1 MMNIFNSINAL
12 TTVEIQLLKTM
23 SAVEVD
29 NG

>member
-12 TTVEIQLLKTM
+12 TTVKIQLLKTM
-23 SAVEVD
+23 SAAEVD